1 MLRRFPA
8 IALMLTLLLQALAPA
23 GALARAPAEHATTKT
38 AAAEPAAMPCHG
50 TAAQAADADVAHPRE
65 QMPCCDD
72 DASCSHCAA
81 ACGGSATL
89 PATTS
94 LLDDYVDA
102 HFALVLRSDAVLLAH
117 PLGLLRPPITPH
129 G

>member
-1 MLRRFPA
+1 MLRRFSA
-8 IALMLTLLLQALAPA
+8 IALMLTLLLQAIAPA
-23 GALARAPAEHATTKT
+23 GAMARAPAEHVAAHA

-50 TAAQAADADVAHPRE
+50 MAAHTADTDVKHPHTR
-65 QMPCCDD
+65 MPCCDD

-81 ACGGSATL
+81 ACGGSPTL
-89 PATTS
+89 PATAT

-117 PLGLLRPPITPH
+117 PLVLLRPPIEFH